1 MHEIPLPSLSTAL
14 ENYVLHFIVARYVR
28 KRKFNLCGKHI
39 QISIELLE
47 VRKVIQQ

>member
-1 MHEIPLPSLSTAL
+1 MHEIPPSTAL
-14 ENYVLHFIVARYVR
+14 ENYGLYFIVACYGR
-28 KRKFNLCGKHI
+28 KGKFNLCGKHI